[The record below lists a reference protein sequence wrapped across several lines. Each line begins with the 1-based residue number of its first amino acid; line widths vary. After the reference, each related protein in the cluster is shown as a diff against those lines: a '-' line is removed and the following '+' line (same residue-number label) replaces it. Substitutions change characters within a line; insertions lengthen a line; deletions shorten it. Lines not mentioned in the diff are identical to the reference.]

1 MALSNPFEK
10 LPVELTTTVL
20 GLLESADIQSPIN
33 ADPHML
39 RVFLQHEC
47 AILRPLRRSISRQFP
62 GENLT
67 QAAIACRL
75 RQLESTP
82 LSQDRAKYQDVVQ
95 PILTQSPEE
104 LPVTELKLGAIADLH
119 RLFCEVEVFTSAYSK
134 QAWEMTQDAAADYNS
149 VPRTDS
155 VRLPLSIPLSGREKE
170 EIQMAYLLFN
180 SYRHTL
186 WFSTSFLQDYYYPK
200 SHASLYYIPWQFAHA
215 NKLINV
221 RTFDAVLGFLLR
233 EYNRL
238 LCQVDDLLE
247 GGSSDIIWQ
256 LQTRE
261 FLNSSSRDNF
271 QFPAYLCSQGYRP
284 LLDCQEIGNATE
296 VVLSLYTQYRQ
307 LRQNRHTCPLVVVT
321 HLKGSVE
328 ALFAGSQTE
337 RDFWTS
343 GAFMFDHERRLQ
355 LYDRTFHLLEDG
367 EEYELLGWI

>member
-1 MALSNPFEK
+1 MPLSNPFEK
-10 LPVELTTTVL
+10 LPAELTTMVL
-20 GLLESADIQSPIN
+20 GLLESTDIQSLIN

-39 RVFLQHEC
+39 RVFLQHELV
-47 AILRPLRRSISRQFP
+47 ILRPLRRSISRQFP

-67 QAAIACRL
+67 QAVIACRL

-82 LSQDRAKYQDVVQ
+82 LSRDLAKYQEVVK
-95 PILTQSPEE
+95 PILTQAPKA
-104 LPVTELKLGAIADLH
+104 LPVTELKLGAISELH
-119 RLFCEVEVFTSAYSK
+119 RLFREVEVFASAYSRE
-134 QAWEMTQDAAADYNS
+134 AWEMTQDAVADYNR
-149 VPRTDS
+149 VPRIDS
-155 VRLPLSIPLSGREKE
+155 VRLPLSIPLSGGEKE
-170 EIQMAYLLFN
+170 VIQMAYLLFD

-221 RTFDAVLGFLLR
+221 RTFDAVLRFLLR

-247 GGSSDIIWQ
+247 GGSSDIISQ

-284 LLDCQEIGNATE
+284 LLD
-296 VVLSLYTQYRQ
+296 
-307 LRQNRHTCPLVVVT
+307 
-321 HLKGSVE
+321 
-328 ALFAGSQTE
+328 
-337 RDFWTS
+337 
-343 GAFMFDHERRLQ
+343 
-355 LYDRTFHLLEDG
+355 
-367 EEYELLGWI
+367 